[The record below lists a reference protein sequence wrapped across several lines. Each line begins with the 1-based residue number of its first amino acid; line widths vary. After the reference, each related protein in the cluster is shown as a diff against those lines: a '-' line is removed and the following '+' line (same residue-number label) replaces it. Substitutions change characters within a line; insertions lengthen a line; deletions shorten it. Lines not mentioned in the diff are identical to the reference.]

1 MINTLK
7 ENKTMAEKKTKEEV
21 YEPKAVINKIQ
32 ATSRMSIKVKEN
44 FFTIEYSEERVIPDI
59 EGVDINKEREALWDA
74 VNGQCDDQAG
84 IIYST
89 FSDGN

>member
-1 MINTLK
+1 M
-7 ENKTMAEKKTKEEV
+7 ENNAEKYEVKAKITK
-21 YEPKAVINKIQ
+21 IS
-32 ATSRMSIKVKEN
+32 ATSRMSIRVKEN
-44 FFTIEYSEERVIPDI
+44 YFTIEYTEERAIPDI